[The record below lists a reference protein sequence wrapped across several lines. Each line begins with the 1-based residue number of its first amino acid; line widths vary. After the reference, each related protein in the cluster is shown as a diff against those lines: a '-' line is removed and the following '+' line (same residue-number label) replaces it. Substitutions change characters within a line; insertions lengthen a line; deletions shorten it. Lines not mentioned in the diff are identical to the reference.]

1 MKTKRGFS
9 FIVIIYGIIVTFLMV
24 FIFGSYII
32 GDIIKGGIGALK
44 EIPHALVQWHDNP
57 TGFFFTYLLGYG
69 FVWWKRLAGALIIMA
84 GSLLWT
90 IINIDNTGNL
100 IFTLPT
106 FAVGF
111 FYLIS
116 WLLKERRLNVQPD

>member
-1 MKTKRGFS
+1 MKSNRGFS
-9 FIVIIYGIIVTFLMV
+9 FVAMIIGIIVTSLMLL
-24 FIFGSYII
+24 IFGGTLI
-32 GDIIKGGIGALK
+32 GDIIEKGSGEFK
-44 EIPHALVQWHDNP
+44 EIARALVHWYDDP
-57 TGFFFTYLLGYG
+57 TGFFFAYLIGYAI
-69 FVWWKRLAGALIIMA
+69 VWWKPLWGALIIMA

-116 WLLKERRLNVQPD
+116 WNDKRKRNKTLA

>member
-1 MKTKRGFS
+1 MKTKRGFLL
-9 FIVIIYGIIVTFLMV
+9 FTIIYGIIVTVLMIIV
-24 FIFGSYII
+24 FGGYII

-44 EIPHALVQWHDNP
+44 EIPPALVHWHDDP
-57 TGFFFTYLLGYG
+57 TGFFFTYLSGYAI
-69 FVWWKRLAGALIIMA
+69 VWWKRLAGAFIIMVV
-84 GSLLWT
+84 SLIWT

-100 IFTLPT
+100 LFTLPT

-116 WLLKERRLNVQPD
+116 WLDKRKETKNIA

>member
-9 FIVIIYGIIVTFLMV
+9 FIVIIYGIIVTVLMV

-44 EIPHALVQWHDNP
+44 EIPRALVHWYDDP
-57 TGFFFTYLLGYG
+57 TGFFFAYLIGYAI
-69 FVWWKRLAGALIIMA
+69 VWWKPQWGALIIMA

-116 WLLKERRLNVQPD
+116 WNDKRKRNKTLA